1 MILSKDTRKVIDIL
15 LTYDEDLPNRF
26 YSVRFLET
34 KIKAP
39 IRVVDVLEDMDNLGL
54 LLWGDKQHTAFRILE
69 SARSYKEIQR
79 LEKWERWKERLIGFV
94 SGVVLTVI
102 AWLLSAIV

>member
-39 IRVVDVLEDMDNLGL
+39 VRVVDVLEDMDNLGL
-54 LLWGDKQHTAFRILE
+54 LRWGDKHHTAFRISE
-69 SARSYKEIQR
+69 RARSYKEIQR

-102 AWLLSAIV
+102 AWLLSTIV

>member
-39 IRVVDVLEDMDNLGL
+39 VRVVDVLEDMDNLGL
-54 LLWGDKQHTAFRILE
+54 LRWGDKQHTAFRI
-69 SARSYKEIQR
+69 S
-79 LEKWERWKERLIGFV
+79 ERERDRTKKFSVWRNG
-94 SGVVLTVI
+94 SDGKN
-102 AWLLSAIV
+102 A